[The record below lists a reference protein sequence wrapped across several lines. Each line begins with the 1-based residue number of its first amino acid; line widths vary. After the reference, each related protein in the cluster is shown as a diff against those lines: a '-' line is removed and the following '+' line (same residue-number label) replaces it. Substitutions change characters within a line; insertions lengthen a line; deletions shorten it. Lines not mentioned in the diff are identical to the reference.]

1 MQKPFCKRAN
11 IERIF
16 RNHEGIEAL
25 CCKMLGDFPIGEPN
39 INKIHKRLQKGATP
53 DACSVCWKRED
64 NGLQSWRQ
72 QGNKIYNKTHVFKKI
87 EIVFDN
93 TCDSSCIYCS
103 SLYSSQWEQ
112 EIKNSNIP
120 APDYALATH
129 AVNRKEDKTKK
140 ILEYITQA
148 GKDTPLNKSTELI
161 LLGGEPLLTS
171 INKKGL
177 LEICIEKFYE
187 NTTIDKNLLV
197 VLQTN
202 CNTPKNLLIKT
213 IKKLKEYKQLYPN
226 IQIDISVSGESV
238 GENYEYVRYGSNY
251 DRFVKNLNTWM
262 QEGFYVTSNM
272 SINCVTL
279 NNLKNYFELFVELCK
294 KNNTTTIIDANLV
307 FDPIELSIN
316 ILDQSFEKY
325 IKDAIVYLRYHG
337 EYIEN
342 SKSIILNL
350 NEYKKF
356 LGTEINRVDQTRK
369 TLNYFTLQRN
379 VNIKDINL
387 ELYEYL
393 TKQ

>member
-16 RNHEGIEAL
+16 RNHEGVEAL
-25 CCKMLGDFPIGEPN
+25 CCKMLGDLPIGEPN

-53 DACSVCWKRED
+53 AECNVCWKREA

-72 QGNKIYNKTHVFKKI
+72 QGNKIYKNTHVFKKI
-87 EIVFDN
+87 EIIFDN

-103 SLYSSQWEQ
+103 GLYSSQWEQ
-112 EIKNSNIP
+112 EIKKSNIP

-129 AVNRKEDKTKK
+129 ATSRNEDKTEK
-140 ILEYITQA
+140 ILEYLTQV

-187 NTTIDKNLLV
+187 GTTKDKNLLV

-202 CNTPKNLLIKT
+202 CNTPEPLLIKT
-213 IKKLKEYKQLYPN
+213 IKKLKEYKTVYPN
-226 IQIDISVSGESV
+226 IHIDISVSGESV
-238 GENYEYVRYGSNY
+238 GKNYEYVRYGSSY
-251 DRFVKNLNTWM
+251 EKFVKNLNIWM

-279 NNLKNYFELFVELCK
+279 NNLKDYFELFVELCK
-294 KNNTTTIIDANLV
+294 QNNTTTVIDANLV

-316 ILDQSFEKY
+316 ILDKTFEKY
-325 IKDAIVYLRYHG
+325 IKDAIVYLRYNR

-342 SKSIILNL
+342 SKNIIANL

-356 LGTEINRVDQTRK
+356 LGTECNKITQTRN